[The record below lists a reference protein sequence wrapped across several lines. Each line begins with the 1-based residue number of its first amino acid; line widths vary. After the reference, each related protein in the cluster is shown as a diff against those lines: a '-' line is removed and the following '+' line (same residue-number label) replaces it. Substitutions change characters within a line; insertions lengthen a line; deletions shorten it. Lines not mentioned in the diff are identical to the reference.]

1 MEAAERERVQG
12 RDGVARHED
21 AGALHRDLA
30 LRGRGPL
37 VLRERQERADL
48 LLYLLIVVHGFALFS
63 LGMVFAGIAST
74 AGCASVADWSGN
86 AGGVWDHWVA
96 APPLVVGGWMRVAAR
111 IASRA
116 RGDGAM

>member
-1 MEAAERERVQG
+1 M
-12 RDGVARHED
+12 ARHED

-37 VLRERQERADL
+37 VLRERQERADP
-48 LLYLLIVVHGFALFS
+48 LLYLLIVVHGFALFP
-63 LGMVFAGIAST
+63 LKLLVAGNAST
-74 AGCASVADWSGN
+74 AGHASVADWPGD